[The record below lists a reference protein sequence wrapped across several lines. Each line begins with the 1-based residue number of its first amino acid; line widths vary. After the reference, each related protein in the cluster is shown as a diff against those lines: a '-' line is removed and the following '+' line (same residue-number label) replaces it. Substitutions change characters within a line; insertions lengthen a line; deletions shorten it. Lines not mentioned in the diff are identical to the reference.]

1 MPFGAT
7 WVDLEITIL
16 SEVSQTKTKIAYVW
30 NLKKI
35 STNEVIYKTEIDA
48 QTWKTNLWL
57 PKGKVRKGINQKFG
71 IIHTTV
77 HKTGNQQGS
86 TVQHREFNIL

>member
-1 MPFGAT
+1 MEYYSALKKNEIMPFGAT

-35 STNEVIYKTEIDA
+35 STNEVIYKTENNKPTA
-48 QTWKTNLWL
+48 LKNLTVT
-57 PKGKVRKGINQKFG
+57 KGK
-71 IIHTTV
+71 
-77 HKTGNQQGS
+77 
-86 TVQHREFNIL
+86 RERRDK